1 MRVVFMLTTLLAMV
15 GTAVA
20 GPVEDALAVAHGI
33 QAAARDREVVAQ
45 GMTPAQVAEAWKSEA
60 LKTNHAPAA
69 CSGPRPPL
77 TLAAHVWQDRVPMR
91 FLYIASTLLAASV
104 TGCGT
109 LSVPGTPETATSL
122 NGFRASHGLSQLR
135 TDGTLAA
142 LANEHAADMA
152 RRDSLDHNGF
162 MTHRGPRGARAEN
175 VAYGCKETTCVI
187 QQWVNS
193 SGHRRN
199 MLMPSLTRYGLA
211 SATSPS
217 GKKYWTLL
225 VGE

>member
-1 MRVVFMLTTLLAMV
+1 MRVVLILTTLLTMI

-20 GPVEDALAVAHGI
+20 GPVEDALAAN
-33 QAAARDREVVAQ
+33 AAFRRGDFATALQ
-45 GMTPAQVAEAWKSEA
+45 AWKPEV
-60 LKTNHAPAA
+60 LKANQAPAA
-69 CSGPRPPL
+69 CSGPQPPL
-77 TLAAHVWQDRVPMR
+77 TLAAHVWHDRLPMK
-91 FLYIASTLLAASV
+91 FLYLASTLLAASV
-104 TGCGT
+104 AGCGT

-122 NGFRASHGLSQLR
+122 NGFRVSHGLSQLR

-142 LANEHAADMA
+142 LASEHAADMA

-187 QQWVNS
+187 QQWVKS
-193 SGHRRN
+193 SGHRTN
-199 MLMPSLTRYGLA
+199 MLIPSLTRYGLA

>member
-1 MRVVFMLTTLLAMV
+1 MKFLA
-15 GTAVA
+15 
-20 GPVEDALAVAHGI
+20 I
-33 QAAARDREVVAQ
+33 
-45 GMTPAQVAEAWKSEA
+45 S
-60 LKTNHAPAA
+60 
-69 CSGPRPPL
+69 
-77 TLAAHVWQDRVPMR
+77 
-91 FLYIASTLLAASV
+91 ITLLAA
-104 TGCGT
+104 TLAGCGS
-109 LSVPGTPETATSL
+109 LSITGAPETATSL

-142 LANEHAADMA
+142 LASEHAGDMA

-162 MTHRGPRGARAEN
+162 MTSRGPRGARAEN
-175 VAYGCKETTCVI
+175 VAYGCQESACVI

-193 SGHRRN
+193 SGHRKN
-199 MLMPSLTRYGLA
+199 MLIPGLSRYGLA